1 MNYVATK
8 ELKDQI
14 DDLHRGLHI
23 AMEAVIRQKDYRRA
37 EEVLHEMDHYL
48 TLMVTET
55 KVARV

>member
-23 AMEAVIRQKDYRRA
+23 TMDAFINKKDYRRT
-37 EEVLHEMDHYL
+37 EELLHELDHYL
-48 TLMVTET
+48 SLMVTQT
-55 KVARV
+55 KVARE